1 MPALLQWDQAT
12 DPDNPDQT
20 LRACG
25 IGYRSL
31 LVTGQ
36 EPVNRVFRISR
47 RHLTGQLQTLPTA
60 LAANLALIGVFA
72 PPMPGQSGVDFATD
86 LFPRLEAHNCRA
98 CHNASGVAS
107 GTRLHFPEPGAAASV
122 IAQFG
127 MGLESLVDRA
137 EPSESLLLKKPTN
150 RVPHT
155 GGPLI
160 AVGSDDEELLTGWV
174 EHLASIPAS
183 QTPISAQRGS
193 RPAEPLRRLTH
204 NQYDNSVRDL
214 LGDRTR
220 PGRSFPTEDYVNGY
234 TNQASSQAITPIL
247 VEAYGSAAEKLARN
261 AFRYGD
267 EQELLPCAPRSA
279 LDRDCAEAFVRKFGA
294 RAYRRPLEP
303 EEVETYTDV
312 VVEWG
317 PLNGGFL
324 AGAALAVETM
334 LQSPHFLFLAPQ
346 ASRDGPQGFA
356 TAARLSYALLNTL
369 PDEELFAAAAQ
380 ARLETKPD
388 VEREAKRLLRLPAA
402 RDTFDEFF
410 SQWLRFDRLR
420 NAVKDRNRFRDYSQ
434 GVAESMAEE
443 SLRLFRYLA
452 WQNIDFRELF
462 SADYTF
468 VDDFLTVIY
477 DMPDP
482 EIPFGRTAYLDGSP
496 RGGILGHGTFL
507 AQTGKPVNTSPT
519 ERGLYVREH
528 FLCQTIPPPPPGVD
542 ASLPPLLLGARPM
555 TIRET
560 MESMHASEE
569 ACASCHKLVDPI
581 GFGFE
586 HFDTVG
592 AYRTTEQVRV
602 EPTPQQER
610 QGMKAQTHDLAI
622 DATGYIAG
630 IEESTFR
637 TPREAGQI
645 LANSKVCQKCVVKQ
659 LFRYLFGRHERK
671 DDTDLIDRAYNRFE
685 RSGFLFQELVLGLVV
700 TEEYLQVDWSE

>member
-1 MPALLQWDQAT
+1 MD
-12 DPDNPDQT
+12 
-20 LRACG
+20 
-25 IGYRSL
+25 
-31 LVTGQ
+31 
-36 EPVNRVFRISR
+36 RVFRISR
-47 RHLTGQLQTLPTA
+47 RHVTSELLRV
-60 LAANLALIGVFA
+60 LAPLGGNLALIGVFV
-72 PPMPGQSGVDFATD
+72 PPVVAQSSVDFASD

-98 CHNASGVAS
+98 CHNTSGVAS
-107 GTRLHFPEPGAAASV
+107 GTRLHFPEPGAADSV
-122 IAQFG
+122 ITQFG
-127 MGLESLVDRA
+127 LDLERLVDRS
-137 EPSESLLLKKPTN
+137 EPGESLLLKKPTN
-150 RVPHT
+150 RIPHT

-160 AVGSDDEELLTGWV
+160 AAGSEDEALLTAWV
-174 EHLASIPAS
+174 EYLASIPA
-183 QTPISAQRGS
+183 PVKPNGVQRGS

-234 TNQASSQAITPIL
+234 TNQASSQAISPML
-247 VEAYGSAAEKLARN
+247 AEAYGQAAEKLARN

-267 EQELLPCAPRSA
+267 EQELIPCAPRSA
-279 LDRDCAEAFVRKFGA
+279 RDKECAEAFVRKFGA
-294 RAYRRPLEP
+294 RAYRRPLER
-303 EEVETYTDV
+303 EEIEAYADLIVN
-312 VVEWG
+312 WA
-317 PLNGGFL
+317 PLNGGFHS
-324 AGAALAVETM
+324 GAALVVETM
-334 LQSPHFLFLAPQ
+334 LQSPHFLFLAPR
-346 ASRDGPQGFA
+346 SDRDGSHGFA
-356 TAARLSYALLNTL
+356 TAARLSYALLNTP
-369 PDEELFAAAAQ
+369 PDDELFAV
-380 ARLETKPD
+380 ARQGRLATRSD
-388 VEREAKRLLRLPAA
+388 VEREARRLLRLPAA

-420 NAVKDRNRFRDYSQ
+420 NSVKDRNRFRDYSQ

-443 SLRLFRYLA
+443 SLRLFRHLV
-452 WQNIDFRELF
+452 WQNVDFRELF

-477 DMPDP
+477 EMPDP
-482 EIPFGRTAYLDGSP
+482 EVPFGRTAYPENSQ

-507 AQTGKPVNTSPT
+507 AQTGKPISTSPT
-519 ERGLYVREH
+519 ERGLFVREH

-592 AYRTTEQVRV
+592 AFRKTERVRV

-610 QGMKAQTHDLAI
+610 QGMKAETHDLAI

-630 IEESTFR
+630 IEGSTFR

-645 LANSKVCQKCVVKQ
+645 LANSRICQQCVVKQ
-659 LFRYLFGRHERK
+659 VFRYLFGRHERK
-671 DDTDLIDRAYNRFE
+671 DDADLIDRAYNRFE
-685 RSGFLFQELVLGLVV
+685 RSGFLFQELVLGLVT

>member
-1 MPALLQWDQAT
+1 MNRVFPVS
-12 DPDNPDQT
+12 
-20 LRACG
+20 R
-25 IGYRSL
+25 RH
-31 LVTGQ
+31 VTGQ
-36 EPVNRVFRISR
+36 LLKVLI
-47 RHLTGQLQTLPTA
+47 A
-60 LAANLALIGVFA
+60 LAANLAVIGVFA
-72 PPMPGQSGVDFATD
+72 PPVPGQSGVDFATD
-86 LFPRLEAHNCRA
+86 VFPRLEAHNCRA

-107 GTRLHFPEPGAAASV
+107 GTRLHFPEPGAADSV

-127 MGLESLVDRA
+127 LGLERLVDRI

-150 RVPHT
+150 RIPHT

-160 AVGSDDEELLTGWV
+160 AADSEDEAMLTGWV
-174 EHLASIPAS
+174 EHLASRPAPQS
-183 QTPISAQRGS
+183 PISAQRS
-193 RPAEPLRRLTH
+193 DRPAEPIRRLTH

-220 PGRSFPTEDYVNGY
+220 PGRSFPSEDYVNGY

-247 VEAYGSAAEKLARN
+247 AEAYGKAAEKLARN

-267 EQELLPCAPRSA
+267 EQELIPCEPRSA
-279 LDRDCAEAFVRKFGA
+279 RDRDCAEAFVRKFGA

-303 EEVETYTDV
+303 EEVEAYADL

-317 PLNGGFL
+317 PANDDFL

-346 ASRDGPQGFA
+346 TSQGESRGYE
-356 TAARLSYALLNTL
+356 TAARLSYALLSTL
-369 PDEELFAAAAQ
+369 PDEELFTAAAQ
-380 ARLETKPD
+380 GRLETESD
-388 VEREAKRLLRLPAA
+388 FEREAKRLLRLPAA
-402 RDTFDEFF
+402 RDTFDGFF

-462 SADYTF
+462 SANYTF

-482 EIPFGRTAYLDGSP
+482 EVPFGRTTYPEESS
-496 RGGILGHGTFL
+496 RGGILGHGAFL

-519 ERGLYVREH
+519 ERGLFVREH

-542 ASLPPLLLGARPM
+542 ASLPPLLLGSRPM

-569 ACASCHKLVDPI
+569 ACASCHRLVDPI

-592 AYRTTEQVRV
+592 AYRMTEQVRV

-622 DATGYIAG
+622 DASGYIAG
-630 IEESTFR
+630 IEGSTFR

-645 LANSKVCQKCVVKQ
+645 LANSKICQQCVVKQ

-671 DDTDLIDRAYNRFE
+671 DDADLIDRAYNRFE
-685 RSGFLFQELVLGLVV
+685 RSGFLFQELVLGLVA
-700 TEEYLQVDWSE
+700 TEEYLQLDWSE